1 MGAFLGAG
9 ALFFSTFLPA
19 SLSSFATNRQK
30 WSKID
35 MEGRGEMALKV
46 LARKARVLLL
56 ERCGHFLAPKMFVSN
71 QHSVHLFHF
80 ISTKF
85 ISTPSLRYLK
95 NLSTM
100 L

>member
-1 MGAFLGAG
+1 
-9 ALFFSTFLPA
+9 
-19 SLSSFATNRQK
+19 
-30 WSKID
+30 

-85 ISTPSLRYLK
+85 ISTPSLKYLK
-95 NLSTM
+95 NISTM
-100 L
+100 LSSLQAESFHQEKIGKKS